1 MLNAFRYF
9 ETVPSLPA
17 SRLTTST
24 SSRHRTVQTII
35 RLLENQLLHSTPMQS
50 MREKQLDLSYILL
63 NRTTRTTVSTGI
75 STGNSSISK
84 NTNKNTH
91 NDIHNERVNKNA
103 SNDEEND
110 NENEGDG
117 SGMGNDGSVLPT
129 FLLDECLHYLRAY
142 GSPSQLVRFYARHG
156 MFKIEKLKC
165 SKMCALYLL

>member
-1 MLNAFRYF
+1 
-9 ETVPSLPA
+9 
-17 SRLTTST
+17 
-24 SSRHRTVQTII
+24 
-35 RLLENQLLHSTPMQS
+35 MQS

-63 NRTTRTTVSTGI
+63 NRTTRTTVSTGTSSI
-75 STGNSSISK
+75 SKNISK

-91 NDIHNERVNKNA
+91 NDIHNERANKNA
-103 SNDEEND
+103 SDDEENVNDNEND

-156 MFKIEKLKC
+156 MFKHFKNKNC
-165 SKMCALYLL
+165 SQLCCHYIRIVIIVVVIFFEPDFLF

>member
-1 MLNAFRYF
+1 
-9 ETVPSLPA
+9 
-17 SRLTTST
+17 
-24 SSRHRTVQTII
+24 
-35 RLLENQLLHSTPMQS
+35 MQS

-63 NRTTRTTVSTGI
+63 NRTTRTTVSTG
-75 STGNSSISK
+75 TSSISKNTNK

-91 NDIHNERVNKNA
+91 NDIHNERANKNA
-103 SNDEEND
+103 SDDEENVND

-156 MFKIEKLKC
+156 MYQTF
-165 SKMCALYLL
+165 